1 MRNIA
6 GEREKDTHYA
16 LFINSAIKRKK
27 GVLFTDILREATV
40 YEILMKKNLNIVT
53 TVFVIILASIAL
65 YSCSSGRY
73 LRTESAK
80 AGETTGAY
88 NLILYGGNYSND
100 IKTLAVLVREGEPY
114 SFEIFAPAFD
124 YRIVKGVP
132 AEEAFKRAEKFVS
145 FHREFWKAQLRKIID
160 NNGNTIG
167 YEIRPL
173 YYPVTSIESNPIN
186 VYYRRTDD
194 KVIVYIRLS
203 PQVEYMPFEGSGQA
217 TDSK

>member
-1 MRNIA
+1 MKRNLHTIIIA
-6 GEREKDTHYA
+6 
-16 LFINSAIKRKK
+16 FII
-27 GVLFTDILREATV
+27 VLSSTAG
-40 YEILMKKNLNIVT
+40 
-53 TVFVIILASIAL
+53 

-73 LRTESAK
+73 LRTESTK
-80 AGETTGAY
+80 AGEITGVC

-100 IKTLAVLVREGEPY
+100 IKTFAILVRQGGPY

-124 YRIVKGVP
+124 YRIIKGVP

-145 FHREFWKAQLRKIID
+145 FHHDFWKVQMRKIID
-160 NNGNTIG
+160 DNGNTIG

-173 YYPVTSIESNPIN
+173 YYPVTSTESNPLN
-186 VYYRRTDD
+186 VYYKRADD

-203 PQVEYMPFEGSGQA
+203 PQLEYMPFESSGQA